1 MQSQYYTGG
10 TFYCYL
16 FKPICCVVKMC
27 WVVSSN
33 CAICTAQLLSK
44 WFLCLVIFKKKIK
57 KKNRDVHHHYRD
69 DVWRRGAATR
79 PLASASQ
86 NNEFSKQVRTRK
98 FKRVCFSRNVGDSSD
113 IFASGIFHAGL
124 SAVGNNRKE
133 IIIKSWLPDVKT
145 ARREESPLNDC
156 QISFGRGGQLET
168 ICWKCAP
175 SCTYTFVWIVQPIF
189 VYNWNGLFSV
199 PYFPANLKS

>member
-1 MQSQYYTGG
+1 M
-10 TFYCYL
+10 
-16 FKPICCVVKMC
+16 CC
-27 WVVSSN
+27 VVSSN
-33 CAICTAQLLSK
+33 CVICTAQLLSK
-44 WFLCLVIFKKKIK
+44 WFMCLVIFKKKIK

-86 NNEFSKQVRTRK
+86 NNELSKQVRTRK

-133 IIIKSWLPDVKT
+133 IIIKSWLPQVKT
-145 ARREESPLNDC
+145 ARREESPLERLPNLLRPRRSIRDNL
-156 QISFGRGGQLET
+156 LEM
-168 ICWKCAP
+168 CAKLYLHLCLDR
-175 SCTYTFVWIVQPIF
+175 SA
-189 VYNWNGLFSV
+189 
-199 PYFPANLKS
+199 YFRL